1 MGINL
6 ATDLAIDPSIALE
19 TAITIQ
25 LRHNHYPPVPVT
37 MVTPCIRAI
46 EACNDGEADL
56 RIELPEGV
64 LWRGQTT
71 APAHAI
77 VESHHLWPWVSED
90 QE

>member
-1 MGINL
+1 MGLNL

-25 LRHNHYPPVPVT
+25 LRNNHYPPVPHS
-37 MVTPCIRAI
+37 MVSPCIQAI
-46 EACNDGEADL
+46 EACNEGDQDR
-56 RIELPEGV
+56 RIELPSGV
-64 LWRGQTT
+64 KWRDQIT